1 MLGSRKLSSDQSSV
15 RLFCS
20 GVPVSSSRLHGCAG
34 LTSQM
39 ALSSLMSLQ
48 FMFLRRWPVQATVE
62 ESECRRFRGRG
73 GPRVRHGVGGAAAG
87 GVSYREGGRGEG
99 APSSMMTNFQPQR
112 LRCLASRMT
121 ISYEVMSTGNF
132 LSVSPLPRRNWPR
145 ISARSFSGPW

>member
-48 FMFLRRWPVQATVE
+48 FMFLSRWPVQATVE
-62 ESECRRFRGRG
+62 ESGHRRVRGRG
-73 GPRVRHGVGGAAAG
+73 GLGARRGVGRAAAD
-87 GVSYREGGRGEG
+87 GVNYREGGVR
-99 APSSMMTNFQPQR
+99 AH
-112 LRCLASRMT
+112 
-121 ISYEVMSTGNF
+121 
-132 LSVSPLPRRNWPR
+132 PRR
-145 ISARSFSGPW
+145 